1 MSLASFLR
9 RPQTATAEA
18 TTTGAG
24 AATASTRLY
33 YASDIHGTET
43 LWRKFLGAAAAYRAG
58 VLVMGGDVAGKVVVP
73 LLRRDDPAAGGVPP
87 ATPGGGATETAGD
100 TEVDAAAAH
109 TPAWDFELFGQH
121 QLLRGEDQAQDAE
134 RRVRAN
140 GMYPHRMTAAEAR
153 RVAALPEA
161 DRERWFAQVM
171 LETFAR
177 WLELADE
184 RLGDSDVRC
193 FLMPG
198 NDDPPGI
205 DDALAHAHRVEACDE
220 RLVEFHGHEMLS
232 LGYSNIT
239 PFHSPRELH
248 EDELYRRVERLA
260 EQLRSPER
268 AVFNL
273 HVPPYDSTLD
283 TAAELDNDL
292 RVVTI
297 GAEPKLIPVGSTAVR
312 ELIQRYQPLVALHG
326 HVHESPGAVHIG
338 RTLCLNPGSA
348 YHTGRISGCL
358 VTLDRDRVRHQFV
371 TG

>member
-1 MSLASFLR
+1 MSLAGLLR
-9 RPQTATAEA
+9 RRPSHMPETAAKTAV
-18 TTTGAG
+18 
-24 AATASTRLY
+24 TRLY

-43 LWRKFLGAAAAYRAG
+43 LWRKFLGAADAYRAG

-73 LLRRDDPAAGGVPP
+73 LLRRDD
-87 ATPGGGATETAGD
+87 GGGA
-100 TEVDAAAAH
+100 AAS
-109 TPAWDFELFGQH
+109 WDFELFGQH
-121 QLLRGEDQAQDAE
+121 RVLHGEEQAQDAE

-140 GMYPHRMTAAEAR
+140 GMYPHRMSAADAR
-153 RVAALPEA
+153 RIAALPEA
-161 DRERWFAQVM
+161 ERERWFAQVM
-171 LETFAR
+171 LQTFQR

-184 RLGDSDVRC
+184 RLRDSDVRC

-205 DDALAHAHRVEACDE
+205 DDALAGAHRVETCDE

-239 PFHSPRELH
+239 PFHSPRELE

-268 AVFNL
+268 AIFNL

-283 TAAELDNDL
+283 TAAELDGDL
-292 RVVTI
+292 RVLTI

-312 ELIQRYQPLVALHG
+312 DLIERYQPLVALHG
-326 HVHESPGAVHIG
+326 HVHESPGAVRIG

-358 VTLDRDRVRHQFV
+358 VKLEGHRARHQFV